1 MSRPGGGTAGAT
13 SWSSGRG
20 ARAVGARGL
29 SPPPPVRACVVGDD
43 ASARRETPRA
53 PRVPKGSEEGTAVR
67 QFGWTARAPVLLAL
81 PLAACAALVP
91 QQEYTALQEDVR
103 ILRRDV
109 AALSRTIEG
118 SRAFAEER
126 LGRVEAEGRAKVDQ
140 LLASLKE
147 DAQRLGQSQG
157 DLSAKIGEFSSEN
170 RITQGRLEETAHRIN
185 ELNQRM
191 DSLEVAVRRL
201 TELATQAAPA
211 PTTPQAGGAGA
222 GTPPGMVPGRPAQ
235 PIPLPPPTAAPA
247 PGVAAPPRAAPAAP
261 TAALTATPD
270 EVYKAALSD
279 YTKGNY
285 DLAINGFKT
294 YMQLFPKTSLVG
306 NAQYWLGE
314 TYYSQGNY
322 LEAIREFEAVI
333 KTYPKSEKVPGAML
347 KQGYAYLELG
357 EASRGSAVLRELMN
371 RFKNSREARLA
382 QERLRQVQ

>member
-1 MSRPGGGTAGAT
+1 MEQ
-13 SWSSGRG
+13 
-20 ARAVGARGL
+20 
-29 SPPPPVRACVVGDD
+29 C
-43 ASARRETPRA
+43 
-53 PRVPKGSEEGTAVR
+53 
-67 QFGWTARAPVLLAL
+67 GWTARAPLFLAL
-81 PLAACAALVP
+81 PLAACAAVVP

-185 ELNQRM
+185 ELNQRV

-201 TELATQAAPA
+201 TELATQKSEAVPA

-222 GTPPGMVPGRPAQ
+222 GAPPGTVPGRPAQ
-235 PIPLPPPTAAPA
+235 PIPLPPPPAAPA
-247 PGVAAPPRAAPAAP
+247 PGVAAPPPAAPAAP
-261 TAALTATPD
+261 AAALTATPD

-294 YMQLFPKTSLVG
+294 YMQLFPKTSLVP

-314 TYYSQGNY
+314 SYYSQRNY
-322 LEAIREFEAVI
+322 PEAIREFEAVV
-333 KTYPKSEKVPGAML
+333 KSHPNSNKVPSAML

-357 EASRGSAVLRELMN
+357 EASRGTAVLRELMN

>member
-1 MSRPGGGTAGAT
+1 MGAGE
-13 SWSSGRG
+13 
-20 ARAVGARGL
+20 L
-29 SPPPPVRACVVGDD
+29 PPPPPVRAFVVGDD
-43 ASARRETPRA
+43 ESARRETPRA
-53 PRVPKGSEEGTAVR
+53 HLVPKGSEEVTAVR
-67 QFGWTARAPVLLAL
+67 QFGWTARAPLLLAL

-201 TELATQAAPA
+201 TELATQKPGAAP
-211 PTTPQAGGAGA
+211 GGAGA

-247 PGVAAPPRAAPAAP
+247 PGVAAPPPAAPAAP

-294 YMQLFPKTSLVG
+294 YMQLFPKTSLVP

-314 TYYSQGNY
+314 SYYSQRNY
-322 LEAIREFEAVI
+322 PEAIREFEAVV
-333 KTYPKSEKVPGAML
+333 KNHPNSNKVPSAML